1 MQNPNHPPGKN
12 IPTLH
17 TKPSP
22 PKRNNIHLPNLKHDQ
37 RKEQYQFQHSKLT
50 EELTKQRHTSQVLRN
65 EFKSKHRGENNSVI
79 IPGGPGQQARV
90 EISKEHKE
98 LHDMIRWRI
107 WKNMLVCFVCCFSS
121 SCWRWGRE
129 GKAQEGRGRGEW
141 WDWMELC
148 LFSRMWWDECLTSL
162 NNQHNNQHPEFAQCF
177 STAIHVTRTILP
189 KQLWRGATA
198 ALLIYLNWNAIIL
211 GNVLSDNSGEAIAF
225 SSSTT
230 ATNPIHLIRNTQL
243 QSGRANAEPKVWR
256 GFVFF
261 WHRCS

>member
-50 EELTKQRHTSQVLRN
+50 EELTKQRHTSQDLRN

-98 LHDMIRWRI
+98 LHDMI
-107 WKNMLVCFVCCFSS
+107 LVVVGDEGERERRRKEGEGESDGIEWS
-121 SCWRWGRE
+121 GECWWGTNN
-129 GKAQEGRGRGEW
+129 GRGEE
-141 WDWMELC
+141 DGTLYQILMEMGVHRVG
-148 LFSRMWWDECLTSL
+148 FGIKSSWIVIGK
-162 NNQHNNQHPEFAQCF
+162 N
-177 STAIHVTRTILP
+177 
-189 KQLWRGATA
+189 
-198 ALLIYLNWNAIIL
+198 
-211 GNVLSDNSGEAIAF
+211 GEVAWKSIP
-225 SSSTT
+225 
-230 ATNPIHLIRNTQL
+230 N
-243 QSGRANAEPKVWR
+243 
-256 GFVFF
+256 
-261 WHRCS
+261 